1 MRSVLWTMRAA
12 SALAVVCAALVVAP
26 AVAGAYPGQHLWSD
40 TVHTSA
46 VLEDDS
52 AAALTIGRGGH
63 PIVVGSAV
71 SAAGGAPDIRCV
83 SYDGPTPL
91 WRWTTVPLT
100 WGAGGADTACG
111 VVQAGGA
118 DYVVGTTQTA
128 SADYVLLKLDDITGS
143 VLWATYYDGAGK
155 ADEAEAVAAD
165 AAGNVYVTGGSIGG
179 AGTMDIATVKV
190 RPDGSVAWARRF
202 DSPAHQLDR
211 GLAIAV
217 QGSSVYV
224 AGISRRPEHADDIVI
239 LKYSLGGTRQW
250 ARYYDDP
257 LHRSESVGA
266 IAADAGGVYVCGG
279 GKATAKA
286 PGDALLVKYSPAGA
300 LQWAAWAGGPAGNDS
315 WNDVAFGT
323 HGRLHVTGSFF
334 SRATASDIATSV
346 YTAAG
351 AMKWRRLFSS
361 SGRRPEAGTSLAV
374 DASGRTYVAGNIENN
389 VGNADVAV
397 LAYSAPGTMTLW
409 WSRYPDP
416 LGFPAEPDRGDD
428 YAADIALT
436 GGAVYVAGA
445 ATMHDPL
452 GAGGAG
458 GLSLDFLTLKLE
470 R

>member
-1 MRSVLWTMRAA
+1 MRSVLRSRVV
-12 SALAVVCAALVVAP
+12 SALAVCAALSILAP

-52 AAALTIGRGGH
+52 AAALTIGQGGH
-63 PIVVGSAV
+63 PIVAGSAIT
-71 SAAGGAPDIRCV
+71 AAGGAPDIRYV
-83 SYDGPTPL
+83 SYQGPTSI

-118 DYVVGTTQTA
+118 DYVAGTAQAA
-128 SADYVLLKLDDITGS
+128 SADYVVLRLDDTGGS
-143 VLWATYYDGAGK
+143 LLWTTYYDGSGG

-165 AAGNVYVTGGSIGG
+165 AAGNVYVTGGSVGG
-179 AGTMDIATVKV
+179 AGTMDVATVKV
-190 RPDGSVAWARRF
+190 RPDGSIAWARRF
-202 DSPAHQLDR
+202 DSPERQLDR
-211 GLAIAV
+211 GLAISV
-217 QGSSVYV
+217 QGQSVYV
-224 AGISRRPEHADDIVI
+224 AGISHRPGHADDLVLI
-239 LKYSLGGTRQW
+239 KYSLGGGRQW
-250 ARYYDDP
+250 VRYYDDP

-266 IAADAGGVYVCGG
+266 IAADAAGVYVCGS

-286 PGDALLVKYSPAGA
+286 PGDALLVKYSPAGG
-300 LQWAAWAGGPAGNDS
+300 LQWAAWAGGPAGDDS
-315 WNDVAFGT
+315 WNDVAVGA

-334 SRATASDIATSV
+334 SRATAGDIATSV
-346 YTAAG
+346 YTPTG
-351 AMKWRRLFSS
+351 AMKWRRTFSS
-361 SGRRPEAGTSLAV
+361 SGRRPDGGTALAV
-374 DASGRTYVAGNIENN
+374 DASGRTYVAGSVENSF
-389 VGNADVAV
+389 GNSDVAV
-397 LAYSAPGTMTLW
+397 LAYSAADTTTLW

-416 LGFPAEPDRGDD
+416 LGYPAESDRGDD
-428 YAADIALT
+428 RAADIALA

-452 GAGGAG
+452 AAGEAG

>member
-1 MRSVLWTMRAA
+1 MRSILRTVHAA

-26 AVAGAYPGQHLWSD
+26 AIAGAYPGQHLWSD

-52 AAALTIGRGGH
+52 AAALTIGQGGH
-63 PIVVGSAV
+63 PIVVGSAIT
-71 SAAGGAPDIRCV
+71 AAGGAPDIRYV
-83 SYDGPTPL
+83 SYDGSTPL
-91 WRWTTVPLT
+91 WRWTGVPLT

-111 VVQAGGA
+111 VVQTGGA
-118 DYVVGTTQTA
+118 DYIAGTTQAA
-128 SADYVLLKLDDITGS
+128 SADYVVLKLDDVTGS
-143 VLWATYYDGAGK
+143 LLWATYYDGADK

-165 AAGNVYVTGGSIGG
+165 SAGNVYVTGGSVGG
-179 AGTMDIATVKV
+179 GTMDIATVKV
-190 RPDGSVAWARRF
+190 RPDGSVAWALRF

-217 QGSSVYV
+217 QGQAVYV
-224 AGISRRPEHADDIVI
+224 AGISHRPGHADDLVLI
-239 LKYSLGGTRQW
+239 KYSLGGTRLW
-250 ARYYDDP
+250 VRYYDDP
-257 LHRSESVGA
+257 LHRSEAVGA
-266 IAADAGGVYVCGG
+266 IATDAAGVYVCGG

-300 LQWAAWAGGPAGNDS
+300 LQWAAWAGRPAGNDF
-315 WNDVAFGT
+315 WNDVAVGT
-323 HGRLHVTGSFF
+323 QGRLHVTGSFF
-334 SRATASDIATSV
+334 SRATAGDIATSV
-346 YTAAG
+346 YTSAG

-361 SGRRPEAGTSLAV
+361 SGRRPDAGTALAV
-374 DASGRTYVAGNIENN
+374 DASGRTYVAGSVENSF
-389 VGNADVAV
+389 GNADVAV
-397 LAYSAPGTMTLW
+397 IAYSAPGTMTLW

-416 LGFPAEPDRGDD
+416 LGYPAESDRGDD
-428 YAADIALT
+428 YAEDIALA

-445 ATMHDPL
+445 ATVHDPL